1 MQVLNE
7 QFIEQCPVENGF
19 RLRGEAM
26 TRIEVFVDAAFAFA
40 VTMLVISI
48 DQTPRSVQELMAI
61 SKSIPAFILSV
72 ALLAYIWH
80 HHSIWS
86 KRFGMEDGK
95 TVLLSVALVMVV
107 LVFMYPLKMMFS
119 DLFSWITNGYLPSQY
134 VITRYEELR
143 FMFIFFAI
151 GFALISFLFMTFYN
165 HALRYKVELKLS
177 AIEVHNT
184 GSDKIFLIAMLMIC
198 LLALLLSMT
207 VPGQWIPYT
216 GFVYVLNWP
225 LGYWIQYRRNRQ
237 WNTSQSNVKPI
248 N

>member
-1 MQVLNE
+1 
-7 QFIEQCPVENGF
+7 
-19 RLRGEAM
+19 
-26 TRIEVFVDAAFAFA
+26 
-40 VTMLVISI
+40 
-48 DQTPRSVQELMAI
+48 
-61 SKSIPAFILSV
+61 
-72 ALLAYIWH
+72 
-80 HHSIWS
+80 
-86 KRFGMEDGK
+86 
-95 TVLLSVALVMVV
+95 
-107 LVFMYPLKMMFS
+107 
-119 DLFSWITNGYLPSQY
+119 
-134 VITRYEELR
+134 
-143 FMFIFFAI
+143 MFIFFAI

-237 WNTSQSNVKPI
+237 WNTSQFNVKPI
-248 N
+248 NLTRPKKQ